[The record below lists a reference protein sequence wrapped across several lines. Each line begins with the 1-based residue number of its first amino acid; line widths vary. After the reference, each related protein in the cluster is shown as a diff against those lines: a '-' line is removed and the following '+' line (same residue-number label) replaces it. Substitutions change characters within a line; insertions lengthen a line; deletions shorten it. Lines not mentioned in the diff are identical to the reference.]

1 MGADMANHRR
11 WIALLGALWVP
22 AVLAQ
27 GAGLATAK
35 VELREVELTYPT
47 EALVEAVR
55 QATVAA
61 QVQGRVVEVRADA
74 GDRVRQGEVLMRID
88 EREAAQAEAGAD
100 AQLAQAQANLANAK
114 ATYERTRNLL
124 AQKFVSQAALDQA
137 ESAWRA
143 AEAQVRAAA
152 AGKGQAGTVKAY
164 TMVTSPLTGIVAQR
178 HAEQGE
184 MASPG
189 KELITVFEPGD
200 LRVVANVP
208 QYKLAEVKRTLK
220 ARVELPESGR
230 WIDAASVT
238 LLPTADARTHSVR
251 VRVNLPEDVQGVAP
265 GMYARAHFVTGK
277 ARKLVVPA
285 QAVLRRGEV
294 SAVYAVDEKGR
305 LQMRQVRLGEAVA
318 GDAVEVLAGL
328 TAGESVALDPVKAG
342 MQLVQLNAKQ

>member
-1 MGADMANHRR
+1 MANHRR
-11 WIALLGALWVP
+11 WTALLGALWMP

-27 GAGLATAK
+27 GAGLATAT

-47 EALVEAVR
+47 EAVVEAVK

-74 GDRVRQGEVLMRID
+74 GDRVRQGDVLMRID
-88 EREAAQAEAGAD
+88 EREAAQAAAGAD
-100 AQLAQAQANLANAK
+100 AQLAQAQANLTNAK

-143 AEAQVRAAA
+143 AEAQVRSAA
-152 AGKGQAGTVKAY
+152 AGKDQAGTVRGY
-164 TMVTSPLTGIVAQR
+164 TTVTSPLTGIVAQR
-178 HAEQGE
+178 HAELGE
-184 MASPG
+184 MATPG

-200 LRVVANVP
+200 LRVVASIP
-208 QYKLAEVKRTLK
+208 QYKLAEVKHTLR
-220 ARVELPESGR
+220 ARVELPESKR

-238 LLPTADARTHSVR
+238 VLPTADARTHSVR
-251 VRVNLPEDVQGVAP
+251 VRIDLPDDVQGVVP
-265 GMYARAHFVTGK
+265 GMYARAHFFTGK

-294 SAVYAVDEKGR
+294 SAVYAIDEKGG
-305 LQMRQVRLGEAVA
+305 LQMRQVRLGEPVA
-318 GDAVEVLAGL
+318 GEAIEVLAGL
-328 TAGESVALDPVKAG
+328 SAGERVALDPVRAG
-342 MQLVQLNAKQ
+342 MQLAQRNAKQ

>member
-1 MGADMANHRR
+1 MANHRR
-11 WIALLGALWVP
+11 WTALLGALWMP
-22 AVLAQ
+22 AALAQ

-47 EALVEAVR
+47 EAVVEAVK

-88 EREAAQAEAGAD
+88 EREANQAVAGAD

-124 AQKFVSQAALDQA
+124 AQKFVSQAALDQS

-152 AGKGQAGTVKAY
+152 AGKGQAGTVKGY
-164 TMVTSPLTGIVAQR
+164 TTVTSPLTGIVAQR

-200 LRVVANVP
+200 LRVVASVP
-208 QYKLAEVKRTLK
+208 QYKLAEVKQTLR
-220 ARVELPESGR
+220 ARVELPESKR
-230 WIDAASVT
+230 WIDAVSVT
-238 LLPTADARTHSVR
+238 VLPTADARTHSVR
-251 VRVNLPEDVQGVAP
+251 VRIDLPDDVQGVVP
-265 GMYARAHFVTGK
+265 GMYARAHFFTGK

-294 SAVYAVDEKGR
+294 SAVYAIDEKGG
-305 LQMRQVRLGEAVA
+305 LQMRQVRLGETVA
-318 GDAVEVLAGL
+318 GEAVEVLAGL
-328 TAGESVALDPVKAG
+328 SAGERVALDPVKAG
-342 MQLVQLNAKQ
+342 MQLAQFNAKQ